1 MKRVPIFT
9 KNWIYNLLLA
19 ACNSKECPQLYESSI
34 RSTYELPVFDQTAD
48 RIIILSDSNF
58 ESTSFDGH
66 IAQTAI
72 TCLKL
77 TIETLEQGVKY
88 VQS

>member
-34 RSTYELPVFDQTAD
+34 RSTYELPVFDQTTD

-66 IAQTAI
+66 ITQTAI
-72 TCLKL
+72 ACLKL
-77 TIETLEQGVKY
+77 TIEN
-88 VQS
+88 

>member
-66 IAQTAI
+66 ITQTAI
-72 TCLKL
+72 ACLKL
-77 TIETLEQGVKY
+77 TIEN
-88 VQS
+88 

>member
-1 MKRVPIFT
+1 MQRVPNFM

-19 ACNSKECPQLYESSI
+19 TCNHKQCPQLYESSI